1 MTSHA
6 EDKID
11 FLGQHSFPELHSGDW
26 SFCDSDIRHQSKWGP
41 QIKRG
46 QELCHWKD
54 TGDGG
59 GLDYIVIGSTVTSQT
74 CDLWRWLHGTRSL
87 RQQSHELENLLLE
100 RESKLVAL
108 QLEDPAEG
116 GVAAEEDGH
125 LALPLLL
132 DLREHLVPVWSACVR
147 PRLESGHQVS
157 LLLQDEGRI
166 RSENYI
172 CTICGAL

>member
-1 MTSHA
+1 MSRGIVSL
-6 EDKID
+6 E
-11 FLGQHSFPELHSGDW
+11 
-26 SFCDSDIRHQSKWGP
+26 RH
-41 QIKRG
+41 
-46 QELCHWKD
+46 
-54 TGDGG
+54 G
-59 GLDYIVIGSTVTSQT
+59 GLHVKDWTGRSQT
-74 CDLWRWLHGTRSL
+74 CDEQWDAALHGTL
-87 RQQSHELENLLLE
+87 WQQSHELENLLLE

-108 QLEDPAEG
+108 QLEDAAEG

-132 DLREHLVPVWSACVR
+132 DLGEHLVPVGSACVR
-147 PRLESGHQVS
+147 PRLQSGHQVS